1 MIGFLVLAP
10 FARSWP
16 TATFR
21 RATRLYIRV
30 IHGIL
35 ININVGVNIT
45 CPHSGRIHLRALCVE
60 LTKKKIPYTEY
71 WY

>member
-21 RATRLYIRV
+21 RAMRLYIRV

-35 ININVGVNIT
+35 ININVGVNKVS
-45 CPHSGRIHLRALCVE
+45 PL
-60 LTKKKIPYTEY
+60 
-71 WY
+71 W